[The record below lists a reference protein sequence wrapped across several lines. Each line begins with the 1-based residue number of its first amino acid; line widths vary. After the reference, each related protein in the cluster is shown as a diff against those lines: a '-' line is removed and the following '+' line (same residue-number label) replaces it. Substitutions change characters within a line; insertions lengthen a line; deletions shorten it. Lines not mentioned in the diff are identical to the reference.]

1 MTKSKGFTLVEVLI
15 ASVILLAVLS
25 LTANS
30 FSQSRINSKQ
40 AENVVLLHAPLPF
53 ILDTIR
59 QQIRDN
65 PIAELNGDG
74 AFQQVEFS
82 WSATTEHF
90 MPPPNSMIV
99 ENLQTVAYQPR
110 FRLYSVH
117 LQLRYQSKTREF
129 NYKEIA
135 WLKMVVPKYE

>member
-1 MTKSKGFTLVEVLI
+1 MTKSNGFTLVEVLI
-15 ASVILLAVLS
+15 ASVILMAVLS

-30 FSQSRINSKQ
+30 FSQSRINSQQ

-65 PIAELNGDG
+65 PIAELHGDG
-74 AFQQVEFS
+74 AFQQVEFR

-90 MPPPNSMIV
+90 LPPPNSMIV
-99 ENLQTVAYQPR
+99 ENLQTVTYQPR
-110 FRLYSVH
+110 FRLYNVN
-117 LQLRYQSKTREF
+117 LQLRYLSKTREF
-129 NYKEIA
+129 NFKEIA
-135 WLKMVVPKYE
+135 WLKMAVPQDE